1 MTNRMHSTFS
11 LPPFAIST
19 QENPMGLPQINTNKN
34 SLVSYPLRYP
44 EPITTTQKTDRL
56 SILEW
61 RIGVQDTISVSL
73 LDKIAT
79 LRGEMLEHLKF
90 CRHLE
95 KEQTKNKDG
104 FANELRLLTDA
115 IRNMGKG
122 IQNFEENVRE
132 KWKSVNTAADTL
144 RNLEN
149 HHVSSLKDVRNRISR
164 SDQAITTLSHRINQI
179 GDEIRSV
186 TEKHKR
192 DLSEMANAFQS
203 KDKKTDDF
211 SAELERSRE
220 NATTT
225 IRRFEDSIK
234 QHLTELEHRFNQR
247 LGDLHQQVVHATAE
261 CTEERSRLEER
272 TMNAITKAIDAVQ
285 QRVTTVERKAEEI
298 KVDEELT
305 GRMDDTESELDNF
318 KQQVLKTFKELES
331 RINRMADDQFDQQRK
346 CIDEIRDEMRQ
357 SLVAMHDTITNMKS
371 VMENKIRM
379 SEENLQLELAQLRK
393 LVVLV

>member
-19 QENPMGLPQINTNKN
+19 QENTMGLPQINTNKN
-34 SLVSYPLRYP
+34 SLVSYPLRHQ
-44 EPITTTQKTDRL
+44 EPITSTQKTDRL

-104 FANELRLLTDA
+104 FANELRSLTDA
-115 IRNMGKG
+115 ISNMSKG

-192 DLSEMANAFQS
+192 DLSEMS
-203 KDKKTDDF
+203 
-211 SAELERSRE
+211 
-220 NATTT
+220 
-225 IRRFEDSIK
+225 
-234 QHLTELEHRFNQR
+234 
-247 LGDLHQQVVHATAE
+247 
-261 CTEERSRLEER
+261 
-272 TMNAITKAIDAVQ
+272 
-285 QRVTTVERKAEEI
+285 
-298 KVDEELT
+298 
-305 GRMDDTESELDNF
+305 
-318 KQQVLKTFKELES
+318 
-331 RINRMADDQFDQQRK
+331 
-346 CIDEIRDEMRQ
+346 
-357 SLVAMHDTITNMKS
+357 
-371 VMENKIRM
+371 
-379 SEENLQLELAQLRK
+379 
-393 LVVLV
+393 